1 MNVIRFFYVAVLLFR
16 LGSPISATDGCVL
29 EGTGCRLH
37 TGLIR
42 LIILFSLVS
51 HCIAMR
57 GSPGLGPPSLLFVCF
72 FSFQSDLVLF
82 AIDDGDRG

>member
-29 EGTGCRLH
+29 EGTGCHLH

-51 HCIAMR
+51 RCIAMR
-57 GSPGLGPPSLLFVCF
+57 GSPGWAPPLFFVCF
-72 FSFQSDLVLF
+72 FSFQSDQVLLCVS
-82 AIDDGDRG
+82 